1 MTCERVEELLSAL
14 IDQELDSVTS
24 SEVEQHMRECSSC
37 AATCRELKLLV
48 QASAELEPINPP
60 DRLFGDIRREIR
72 NRQHRPR
79 FAPLR
84 VGWVLIPALA
94 TAVLMLVI
102 FPRHPASAR
111 LETTPRQAMTT
122 QPSET
127 PEPAIAAASEASIPA
142 RSARRATR
150 SRTASESYAVA
161 ARPATSTGSASE
173 IRTAAVQ
180 LPAERTVLA
189 AGAGDEVVASL
200 RGIQQALEEIE
211 SALQRNPGNPQ
222 VLNAYHATYAK
233 GREIQDRYAG
243 AR

>member
-14 IDQELDSVTS
+14 IDQELDSATS
-24 SEVEQHMRECSSC
+24 SEVEQHLRECSSC

-60 DRLFGDIRREIR
+60 DRLFGEIRREIR

-79 FAPLR
+79 FAPFR

-102 FPRHPASAR
+102 FPRHPVSAR
-111 LETTPRQAMTT
+111 LETPLPAVAA

-127 PEPAIAAASEASIPA
+127 SEPAIAAAPETPA
-142 RSARRATR
+142 PAHKATR
-150 SRTASESYAVA
+150 SRTSSES
-161 ARPATSTGSASE
+161 RPAAEVRRSPAAPASSTPE
-173 IRTAAVQ
+173 IRTAAVE
-180 LPAERTVLA
+180 LPADRTVLA

-200 RGIQQALEEIE
+200 RGIQQAMEEIE